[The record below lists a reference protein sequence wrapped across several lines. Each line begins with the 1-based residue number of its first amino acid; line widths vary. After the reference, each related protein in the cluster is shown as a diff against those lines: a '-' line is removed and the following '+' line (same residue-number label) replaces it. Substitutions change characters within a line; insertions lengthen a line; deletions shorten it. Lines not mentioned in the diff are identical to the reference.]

1 MDDHGAFRVISDI
14 ELELCTLKDISQLV
28 NAVRIAME
36 KGDDEPDSLIP
47 ALFAIHRYIDIFADQ
62 LSAECR
68 TYFEAVRT
76 AKAEKK
82 MNSNMTDEEFMKAL
96 REHPELI
103 PQVMQILTQGKQ
115 EVHPAG

>member
-1 MDDHGAFRVISDI
+1 MTYLSCRPIQTHCVKCERIRLHPTVYIR
-14 ELELCTLKDISQLV
+14 TLQIQIQIQVQIQVQLQ
-28 NAVRIAME
+28 
-36 KGDDEPDSLIP
+36 LQ
-47 ALFAIHRYIDIFADQ
+47 IHRYIDIFADQ

-68 TYFEAVRT
+68 TYFEAVQT

-82 MNSNMTDEEFMKAL
+82 MNSNMTDEEFLKAL

-103 PQVMQILTQGKQ
+103 PQVMQILTQEKQ